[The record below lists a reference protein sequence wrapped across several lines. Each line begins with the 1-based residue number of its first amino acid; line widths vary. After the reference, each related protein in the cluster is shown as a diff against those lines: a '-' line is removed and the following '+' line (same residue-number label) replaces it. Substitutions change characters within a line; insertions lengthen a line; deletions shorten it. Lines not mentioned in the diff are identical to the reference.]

1 MSQPNEALPAG
12 PPDVLRSVHYTT
24 GGEYEIVVRRRVDN
38 RTSRFQNIVVVDTD
52 AYGRCLVIDGVM
64 QTASTDHHLYDEAIL
79 APMRPTDRDVLVV
92 GGGDGYV
99 SRTAFARNPALNLVM
114 VDIDPEVV
122 AVAEA
127 HLNPGFSAD
136 PRLKLHIG
144 DGVAFARSIEP
155 KSFDGVVLDLT
166 DIPLDPA
173 RSLDVVRLYEDML
186 AAVLPLLRAGGWL
199 SMQGGPSEV
208 QPGVPDVASR
218 IAEMLDGRLDGLE
231 RLDVHIPSYAEKN
244 AFFHGRIRPEVTWHD
259 RTFGIGLAT
268 TLTMRPVFAAGP
280 VEIYEHDRLGRALVV
295 DGTLQD
301 IDQDPVWR
309 EMLAHVPLLGAP
321 TPPRRVL
328 VVGGGDGLLLREI
341 LRHDFV
347 ERAVVWDATPELG
360 EAGRRFLATGAA
372 LSDPRVRVVAS
383 RDALDGPFDLIFN
396 ARADLRRPGDATDV
410 GVRLA
415 GWLAPNGAVVDAD
428 AVVMYRGGVRWY
440 RDLADAGPALPR
452 TVGVPEQARW
462 FGHGAVVP
470 GGYYGFTLRAAQPH
484 DWSRPRAAFEGRH
497 YNTALHGAAFALPRV
512 IRELP

>member
-1 MSQPNEALPAG
+1 MSQSNEAQSAG

-24 GGEYEIVVRRRVDN
+24 GGEYEIAVRRRVVA

-79 APMRPTDRDVLVV
+79 APMRPTDREVLVV

-99 SRTAFARNPALNLVM
+99 SRTAFARNPALRLVM

-127 HLNPGFSAD
+127 HLNPGFSHD

-144 DGVAFARSIEP
+144 DGVAFARSLEP

-173 RSLDVVRLYEDML
+173 RSVDIVRLYEDML
-186 AAVLPLLRAGGWL
+186 TAVLPLLRAGGWL

-218 IAEMLDGRLDGLE
+218 IAEMLDGRLDALE
-231 RLDVHIPSYAEKN
+231 RLDVFIPSYAEKN
-244 AFFHGRIRPEVTWHD
+244 AFFHGHVRPEVTWHD
-259 RTFGIGLAT
+259 CTFGIGLST
-268 TLTMRPVFAAGP
+268 TLTMRPVFATGA
-280 VEIYEHDRLGRALVV
+280 VEVYEHDRLGRALVV

-309 EMLAHVPLLGAP
+309 EMLAHVPLLGAA

-347 ERAVVWDATPELG
+347 ERAVVWDDTAGLG
-360 EAGRRFLATGAA
+360 EAGGRFLGTGAA
-372 LSDPRVRVVAS
+372 LADPRTQVVA
-383 RDALDGPFDLIFN
+383 DAGAVDGPFDLIFN
-396 ARADLRRPGDATDV
+396 ARADLRRPGDAKAV
-410 GVRLA
+410 GARLGA
-415 GWLAPNGAVVDAD
+415 WLAPAGAVVDAD
-428 AVVMYRGGVRWY
+428 AVVMYRSGVRWY
-440 RDLADAGPALPR
+440 RDLADAGPALPA
-452 TVGVPEQARW
+452 TLALPEQARW

-484 DWSRPRAAFEGRH
+484 DWSRARADFEARH
-497 YNTALHGAAFALPRV
+497 YNTALHRAAFALPRV